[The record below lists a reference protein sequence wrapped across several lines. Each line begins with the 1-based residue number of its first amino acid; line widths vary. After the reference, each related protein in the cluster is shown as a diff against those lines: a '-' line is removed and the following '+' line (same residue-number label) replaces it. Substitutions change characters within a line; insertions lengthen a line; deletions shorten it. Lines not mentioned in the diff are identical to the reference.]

1 MIQDYHVKE
10 NDENLITC
18 RIEMQGEH
26 RAIKYTGKHFLALQK
41 AIGFIL
47 MMLNDVAENKYSGK
61 RDTSCDWKND
71 KMLLKCLRKMKNQKH
86 VLVFQLEKHTMKDQG
101 ILQICMLTVQVFLM
115 VKLMQKD
122 NITLLCHRRPD
133 GDTVGSAFALYYA
146 LKELGKEVRVLC
158 ADALPKQYDYLYG
171 DYTPS
176 RILDWPVEYVV
187 TVDVAT
193 AGMLGGLEEKYGH
206 MVDLCIDHH
215 PSNSD
220 YAAQTCL
227 WQEAGACAEPV
238 AAVIK
243 AIGLPVSG
251 KIAECVYNGL
261 VTDTGGFRFSNTAA
275 GTLRLAAEIME
286 SGVDTAAINTR
297 VFESESKAKMLA
309 EAKMMSSLEFY
320 AGDRIAVM
328 PVTLA
333 MRAQTGVTGE
343 ELEDV
348 AGIPRKIEGV
358 LLGITIKEH
367 EGECHISLR
376 SKEPVNADEI
386 AEIFGGGGHRLAA
399 GITIKGTVEETARL
413 LVAEAVKHLP
423 KEQA

>member
-1 MIQDYHVKE
+1 MAKTAAWLQQCEDAYI
-10 NDENLITC
+10 LI
-18 RIEMQGEH
+18 H
-26 RAIKYTGKHFLALQK
+26 R
-41 AIGFIL
+41 
-47 MMLNDVAENKYSGK
+47 S
-61 RDTSCDWKND
+61 
-71 KMLLKCLRKMKNQKH
+71 
-86 VLVFQLEKHTMKDQG
+86 
-101 ILQICMLTVQVFLM
+101 
-115 VKLMQKD
+115 
-122 NITLLCHRRPD
+122 PD
-133 GDTVGSAFALYYA
+133 GDCIGAGYA
-146 LKELGKEVRVLC
+146 LAEILQQLGKRAAVLC
-158 ADALPKQYDYLYG
+158 NDEIPPRYQFMLPEQPAAADFPPKC
-171 DYTPS
+171 
-176 RILDWPVEYVV
+176 IIA
-187 TVDVAT
+187 VDVAD
-193 AGMLGGLEEKYGH
+193 AKLLGSRIQEQYGSR
-206 MVDLCIDHH
+206 VDLCIDHH

-251 KIAECVYNGL
+251 KIAECVYTGL

-399 GITIKGTVEETARL
+399 GITIKGTVEEAARL

>member
-1 MIQDYHVKE
+1 M
-10 NDENLITC
+10 
-18 RIEMQGEH
+18 
-26 RAIKYTGKHFLALQK
+26 
-41 AIGFIL
+41 
-47 MMLNDVAENKYSGK
+47 
-61 RDTSCDWKND
+61 
-71 KMLLKCLRKMKNQKH
+71 
-86 VLVFQLEKHTMKDQG
+86 
-101 ILQICMLTVQVFLM
+101 
-115 VKLMQKD
+115 
-122 NITLLCHRRPD
+122 
-133 GDTVGSAFALYYA
+133 
-146 LKELGKEVRVLC
+146 LC

-176 RILDWPVEYVV
+176 RVLDWPVEYVV

-251 KIAECVYNGL
+251 KIAECVYTGL

-399 GITIKGTVEETARL
+399 GITIKGTVEEAARL

>member
-1 MIQDYHVKE
+1 MR
-10 NDENLITC
+10 ENLSAA
-18 RIEMQGEH
+18 
-26 RAIKYTGKHFLALQK
+26 RA
-41 AIGFIL
+41 
-47 MMLNDVAENKYSGK
+47 AE
-61 RDTSCDWKND
+61 
-71 KMLLKCLRKMKNQKH
+71 L
-86 VLVFQLEKHTMKDQG
+86 
-101 ILQICMLTVQVFLM
+101 
-115 VKLMQKD
+115 LMQKD

-171 DYTPS
+171 DYAPS
-176 RILDWPVEYVV
+176 RVLDWPVEYVV

-251 KIAECVYNGL
+251 KIAECVYTGL

-333 MRAQTGVTGE
+333 MRAQAGVTGE

-399 GITIKGTVEETARL
+399 GITIKGTVEEAARL